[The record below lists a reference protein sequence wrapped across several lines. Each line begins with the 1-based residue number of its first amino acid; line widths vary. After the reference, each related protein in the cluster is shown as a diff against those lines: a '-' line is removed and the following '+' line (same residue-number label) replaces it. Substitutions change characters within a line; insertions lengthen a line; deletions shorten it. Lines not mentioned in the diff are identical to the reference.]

1 MYAVNKKNK
10 LDVIICDKLPKGYEE
25 IPEEEY
31 LKAVG
36 SETEIS
42 DTGAKN
48 FSYRGYSAAA
58 QQTFIID
65 AKTGAANFASGA
77 ISIDALGSV
86 TGLGVFA
93 RSNMATINP
102 DAAIGI
108 QAADQKSWIAS
119 LQKTALIFTN
129 GNVYPATGRP
139 TFNGSTGAT
148 IADLA
153 KYAPID
159 KPAFN
164 APVIVADSVGIG
176 ATLWLNNK
184 TANTGLLFA
193 PNQGNDSVAL
203 IRMRGAASNL
213 DIALQANTA
222 RPALGTNA
230 SFSISGTGDANGYGL
245 AVYTPNGVYAPNGT
259 SQLGNLSIQ
268 GTTYAATVITA
279 VKGIAYPNIPN
290 VATMYTM
297 GFGWDGSR
305 VRFLVDNNPAAA
317 GAIPNMADVTAA
329 KISTTAA
336 SYYAEHGSTRDWSYT
351 AAIAAPGTKTFLYCN
366 PSTYS
371 GGGGGD
377 QRSAFWINI
386 TNTNFTITGANTA
399 NTLGNGIQYAYISS
413 SVNGIFDK
421 EVTLIERFEDGIICG
436 VITTRSIHEYEYLVQ
451 QEYMLEVPTEVGE
464 EILELSFSKG
474 NVATYDGIKLKYKY
488 TSAQIDAINAELNL
502 TNKAKELLGE
512 TDRFKLSPYTDIL
525 TELERTALND
535 LRAVLLSVAKGTI
548 KVMPEIPE
556 FVKKLLE
563 L

>member
-10 LDVIICDKLPKGYEE
+10 LDAISCDRLPKGYRE
-25 IPEEEY
+25 ILEEEY
-31 LKAVG
+31 LKIVG
-36 SETEIS
+36 DEPQIS
-42 DTGAKN
+42 DEGISNFTYKGFNKADQKTFELLAKDGSAY
-48 FSYRGYSAAA
+48 FS
-58 QQTFIID
+58 
-65 AKTGAANFASGA
+65 N
-77 ISIDALGSV
+77 GS
-86 TGLGVFA
+86 
-93 RSNMATINP
+93 ATINP
-102 DAAIGI
+102 DGSITLMNAAMT
-108 QAADQKSWIAS
+108 AAAVGLTKA
-119 LQKTALIFTN
+119 ALTWTN
-129 GNVYPATGRP
+129 GNIYPATGRP

-159 KPAFN
+159 NPAFN
-164 APVIVADSVGIG
+164 APVTIVDSKGIG
-176 ATLWLNNK
+176 GVLWLNNK
-184 TANTGLLFA
+184 TANTGLIFA
-193 PNQGNDSVAL
+193 PNQANDSLGL
-203 IRMRGAASNL
+203 IRMRGTASNL
-213 DIALQANTA
+213 DISLQANTA

-245 AVYTPNGVYAPNGT
+245 AVYTPNGVYAVNGT

-297 GFGWDGSR
+297 AFGWDGSR

-317 GAIPNMADVTAA
+317 GALPNMADVTAA

-336 SYYAEHGSTRDWSYT
+336 SYYAEHGSTRNWSYT
-351 AAIAAPGTKTFLYCN
+351 AAIAAPGTRTFLYCN

-377 QRSAFWINI
+377 QRSFFWINI
-386 TNTNFTITGANTA
+386 TNTNFTIAGGSATD
-399 NTLGNGIQYAYISS
+399 TLGNGIQYAYISS

-451 QEYMLEVPTEVGE
+451 QEYMLEVPTEIGE

-488 TSAQIDAINAELNL
+488 TAAQIDAINAELNL
-502 TNKAKELLGE
+502 TNKAKDLLRE